1 MPWCNKERIVKI
13 MKKKEVTELMKKFY
27 IFGGVPFAAGAVLAL
42 IMVFVNTLLMPV
54 FLMIGM
60 IPALITFFTFY
71 VKAKKMEANAC
82 IKCPSQNKT
91 KVSEDLRLSDETIDG
106 ALCEVHKV
114 THTCEDCG
122 TEYTCIEYKRIK
134 A

>member
-1 MPWCNKERIVKI
+1 
-13 MKKKEVTELMKKFY
+13 MKKKEVAELMKKFY
-27 IFGGVPFAAGAVLAL
+27 MFGGIPFVVGAIISI
-42 IMVFVNTLLMPV
+42 IMIFINDLLTLV

-60 IPALITFFTFY
+60 IPAVVTFFTFY

-82 IKCPSQNKT
+82 IKCPTQNKT
-91 KVSEDLRLSDETIDG
+91 KVSEDIRLPDETIDG
-106 ALCEVHKV
+106 VLCEIHQV

-134 A
+134 G

>member
-1 MPWCNKERIVKI
+1 
-13 MKKKEVTELMKKFY
+13 MKKKEVKELMKKFY
-27 IFGGVPFAAGAVLAL
+27 LFGGAPLVVGVILAL

-54 FLMIGM
+54 FLFIGM
-60 IPALITFFTFY
+60 IPTLITFFVFY

-82 IKCPSQNKT
+82 IKCPSPNKT
-91 KVSEDLRLSDETIDG
+91 KVSEDIRLPDETIDG
-106 ALCEVHKV
+106 VLCEVHQV

-134 A
+134 G

>member
-1 MPWCNKERIVKI
+1 
-13 MKKKEVTELMKKFY
+13 MKKKEVQELMKNFY
-27 IFGGVPFAAGAVLAL
+27 IFGGVPFAAGALLAL
-42 IMVFVNTLLMPV
+42 IMIFVNTLLMPI

-60 IPALITFFTFY
+60 IPALITFFIFY

-91 KVSEDLRLSDETIDG
+91 NISEDIRLPDETIDG
-106 ALCEVHKV
+106 VLCEVHQV
-114 THTCEDCG
+114 THTCADCG
-122 TEYTCIEYKRIK
+122 TEYTCIEYKPIK

>member
-1 MPWCNKERIVKI
+1 

-27 IFGGVPFAAGAVLAL
+27 IFGAAPFALGAIIAMSM
-42 IMVFVNTLLMPV
+42 IFVNTLLMPI
-54 FLMIGM
+54 FLLVGM
-60 IPALITFFTFY
+60 IPACVAFFAFY

-91 KVSEDLRLSDETIDG
+91 KITEDVRLPDETING
-106 ALCEVHKV
+106 VSCEIHQV

-134 A
+134 G

>member
-1 MPWCNKERIVKI
+1 MPWDNKERIIRI

-27 IFGGVPFAAGAVLAL
+27 MFGGIPFVAGAVLAL

-54 FLMIGM
+54 FLIIGM
-60 IPALITFFTFY
+60 IPALITFFMFY
-71 VKAKKMEANAC
+71 AKAKKMEANAC

-91 KVSEDLRLSDETIDG
+91 KVSEDVRLPDEMIDG
-106 ALCEVHKV
+106 IMCEVHKV

-122 TEYTCIEYKRIK
+122 TEYTCIEYKRTK
-134 A
+134 V

>member
-1 MPWCNKERIVKI
+1 MKGVLD
-13 MKKKEVTELMKKFY
+13 MKKKEISELMKKFY
-27 IFGGVPFAAGAVLAL
+27 LFGGAPFAAGAVLAL

-54 FLMIGM
+54 FLMLGM
-60 IPALITFFTFY
+60 IPALIAFFLFY

-91 KVSEDLRLSDETIDG
+91 IVSEDIRLPNETIDG
-106 ALCEVHKV
+106 VLCEVHQV

-122 TEYTCIEYKRIK
+122 TEYTCIEYKRTK
-134 A
+134 G